1 MPLRGKWGKPQ
12 IPFSANCCGA
22 VPLSVLPAIAYQD
35 ITQPPRGDVPYA
47 IPKRRDFHYGA
58 YGTGRLRHGQSP
70 LSNFRRP
77 HNRGFEAVRIGG
89 AESLSPMICVLE
101 FRPSGLPAS
110 FVHIRNMQRLLR
122 VQVHKLYRRLFCPMC
137 SDPFFHPDHIVPAA
151 EFVTAFVKIADR

>member
-1 MPLRGKWGKPQ
+1 MPLRGKWGEAANSFFGKLLRG
-12 IPFSANCCGA
+12 SAFIGTAPHCISRYYA
-22 VPLSVLPAIAYQD
+22 APK
-35 ITQPPRGDVPYA
+35 RGCPYA

-122 VQVHKLYRRLFCPMC
+122 VHVHKLYRRLFCPMC

>member
-22 VPLSVLPAIAYQD
+22 VPLSVLPRIAYQD
-35 ITQPPRGDVPYA
+35 ITQPPRGDVPMRF
-47 IPKRRDFHYGA
+47 PKDGISIMALMEPDGF
-58 YGTGRLRHGQSP
+58 GTDNLHCQI
-70 LSNFRRP
+70 FRRP